1 MTLTQ
6 LRRIALSLPEAMEA
20 PHFHMASFRVRGKI
34 FVTVPPG
41 DAHVHVFVGEEHREP
56 VLARYPEWVEKLPWG
71 GKIVGLRIEL
81 AKADT
86 SVVKAL
92 VRAAWEAKAPKGLR

>member
-1 MTLTQ
+1 MTLNQ
-6 LRRIALSLPEAMEA
+6 LRTMALWLPGAMEA

-34 FVTVPPG
+34 FMAVPPG
-41 DAHVHVFVGEEHREP
+41 DAHVHVFVGEAHREP

-81 AKADT
+81 AKADA
-86 SVVKAL
+86 SVVKTL
-92 VRAAWEAKAPKGLR
+92 VRVAWEAKAPTGLR

>member
-1 MTLTQ
+1 
-6 LRRIALSLPEAMEA
+6 
-20 PHFHMASFRVRGKI
+20 VR
-34 FVTVPPG
+34 
-41 DAHVHVFVGEEHREP
+41 

-81 AKADT
+81 AKADA

-92 VRAAWEAKAPKGLR
+92 VGAAWEAKAPKGLRRGLLVAMPYRRAR